1 MKKSYYIILTILLLL
16 CFGFGFWGYSV
27 NAENSTVEENK
38 YNYSFSEVVNYVN
51 NIENYLAKAMI
62 SKSSTHSSETLS
74 KIWAD
79 SNLAIVYFE
88 NIPFVDEGTNK
99 SIKFL
104 NQVSDYAYTLSKKTI
119 KGEEL
124 SEEDFEN
131 LKTLYNY
138 CTSLKDVLNELSTE
152 LNNGTISWEDLNE
165 QTDWVFVEED
175 VTVFSSIESNFDD
188 YEGLIYDGAYSDFV
202 TKSEKLGLTGDEIDE
217 ETAKTKI
224 EEFFADKEIQEI
236 TSNGEVNGNEIEAY
250 SFTLKTNKINEIY
263 VDISKKG
270 GWFINVICDKEV
282 GEPSISEEEA
292 VELGKQY
299 LDKMGYLNMKET
311 YYTITENIVT
321 INYAYTQ
328 NDIIMYPDLVKVKVA
343 LDDGEVLGMEATGY
357 LNNHV
362 DRANLTPGISI
373 DEARE
378 NLNKNLEIISE
389 GLAVIPK
396 ENTEE
401 EVFCYE
407 FKGRVEGKEFL
418 VYINADTGEEE
429 EILVILETAEGVLTI

>member
-1 MKKSYYIILTILLLL
+1 MKKSNFIIITVLLLL
-16 CFGFGFWGYSV
+16 CFGLGFWGYSV

-62 SKSSTHSSETLS
+62 SKSPTHSSETLN

-88 NIPFVDEGTNK
+88 NIPFIDEGTNK

-104 NQVSDYAYTLSKKTI
+104 NQVSDYAYTLSKKSI
-119 KGEEL
+119 NGEEL
-124 SEEDFEN
+124 SEQDFEN

-152 LNNGTISWEDLNE
+152 LNNGTITWEDLNE
-165 QTDWVFVEED
+165 QTDWVFEEED
-175 VTVFSSIESNFDD
+175 VNVFSSIESNFDD
-188 YEGLIYDGAYSDFV
+188 YEGLIYDGAYSDFI
-202 TKSEKLGLTGDEIDE
+202 TKPEKLGLTGDEIDE
-217 ETAKTKI
+217 ETAKKKV
-224 EEFFADKEIQEI
+224 EEFFADDEIQEI
-236 TSNGEVNGNEIEAY
+236 SSTGEVNGDEMDAY
-250 SFTLKTNKINEIY
+250 TFTLKTNKNGEVY

-282 GEPSISEEEA
+282 GEKTISEEEA

-299 LDKMGYLNMKET
+299 LDKMGYSNMKET
-311 YYTITENIVT
+311 YYTINENILT

-328 NDIIMYPDLVKVKVA
+328 NDIIMYPDLIKVKVA
-343 LDDGEVLGMEATGY
+343 LDDGDILGMEANGY
-357 LNNHV
+357 LNNHI
-362 DRANLTPGISI
+362 DRSNLVPKISVE
-373 DEARE
+373 EARE
-378 NLNKNLEIISE
+378 NLNKNLEILSE

-396 ENTEE
+396 EDTGE

-418 VYINADTGEEE
+418 VYINAETGEEE

>member
-119 KGEEL
+119 NGEEL

-202 TKSEKLGLTGDEIDE
+202 TKPEKLGLTGDEIDE
-217 ETAKTKI
+217 ETAKSKV

-236 TSNGEVNGNEIEAY
+236 TSNGEVKGNEIDAY
-250 SFTLKTNKINEIY
+250 SFSLKTNKIDEIY

-282 GEPSISEEEA
+282 GSSSLSEEDA
-292 VELGKQY
+292 VHRGKEY

-396 ENTEE
+396 ENTDE

>member
-202 TKSEKLGLTGDEIDE
+202 TKSEKIGLTGDEIDE

-250 SFTLKTNKINEIY
+250 SFTLKTNKSNEIY

-311 YYTITENIVT
+311 YYTIIENIVT

-328 NDIIMYPDLVKVKVA
+328 NDIIMYPDLIKVKIA
-343 LDDGEVLGMEATGY
+343 LNDGEILGMEATGY

-362 DRANLTPGISI
+362 DRGDLSPRISV

-378 NLNKNLEIISE
+378 NLNKNLEILSE

-418 VYINADTGEEE
+418 VYINAETGEEE
-429 EILVILETAEGVLTI
+429 EILVILEKAEGVLTI

>member
-119 KGEEL
+119 NGEEL

-202 TKSEKLGLTGDEIDE
+202 TKSEKLGLTGNEIDE
-217 ETAKTKI
+217 ETAKSKV

-236 TSNGEVNGNEIEAY
+236 TSNGEVKGNEIDAY
-250 SFTLKTNKINEIY
+250 SFSLKTNKIDEIY

-270 GWFINVICDKEV
+270 GWFINVICDKKV
-282 GEPSISEEEA
+282 GSSSLSEEEA
-292 VELGKQY
+292 VQRGKEY

>member
-119 KGEEL
+119 NGEEL

-217 ETAKTKI
+217 ETAKSKV

-236 TSNGEVNGNEIEAY
+236 TSNGEVKGNEIDAY
-250 SFTLKTNKINEIY
+250 SFSLKTNKIDEIY

-282 GEPSISEEEA
+282 GSSSLSEEDA
-292 VELGKQY
+292 VHRGKEY

-373 DEARE
+373 DEARK

>member
-202 TKSEKLGLTGDEIDE
+202 TKSEKIGLTGDEIDE

-250 SFTLKTNKINEIY
+250 SFTLKTNKSNEIY

-311 YYTITENIVT
+311 YYTIIENIVT

-328 NDIIMYPDLVKVKVA
+328 NDIIMYPDLIKVKIA
-343 LDDGEVLGMEATGY
+343 LDDGEILGMEATGY

-362 DRANLTPGISI
+362 DRGDLSPRISV

-378 NLNKNLEIISE
+378 NLNKNLEILSE

-418 VYINADTGEEE
+418 VYINAETGEEE

>member
-119 KGEEL
+119 NGEEL

-152 LNNGTISWEDLNE
+152 LNNGTISWEDLNG

-250 SFTLKTNKINEIY
+250 SFTLKTNKSNEIY

-299 LDKMGYLNMKET
+299 LGKMGYLNMKET
-311 YYTITENIVT
+311 YYTIIENIVT

-328 NDIIMYPDLVKVKVA
+328 NDIIMYPDLIKVKIA
-343 LDDGEVLGMEATGY
+343 LDDGEILGIEATGY

-362 DRANLTPGISI
+362 DRGDLSPRISV

-378 NLNKNLEIISE
+378 NLNKNLEILSE

-418 VYINADTGEEE
+418 VYINAETGEEE

>member
-119 KGEEL
+119 NGEEL

-152 LNNGTISWEDLNE
+152 LNNGTISWEDLNG

-250 SFTLKTNKINEIY
+250 SFTLKTNKSNEIY

-311 YYTITENIVT
+311 YYTIIENIVT

-328 NDIIMYPDLVKVKVA
+328 NDIIMYPDLIKVKIA
-343 LDDGEVLGMEATGY
+343 LDDGEILGIEATGY

-362 DRANLTPGISI
+362 DRGDLSPRISV

-378 NLNKNLEIISE
+378 NLNKNLEILSE

-418 VYINADTGEEE
+418 VYINAETGEEE

>member
-202 TKSEKLGLTGDEIDE
+202 TKSEKIGLTGDEIDE

-250 SFTLKTNKINEIY
+250 SFTLKTNKSNEIY

-282 GEPSISEEEA
+282 G
-292 VELGKQY
+292 KQY

-311 YYTITENIVT
+311 YYTIIENIVT

-328 NDIIMYPDLVKVKVA
+328 NDIIMYPDLIKVKIA
-343 LDDGEVLGMEATGY
+343 LDDGEILGMEATGY

-362 DRANLTPGISI
+362 DRGDLSPRISV

-378 NLNKNLEIISE
+378 NLNKNLEILNE

-418 VYINADTGEEE
+418 VYINAETGEEE
-429 EILVILETAEGVLTI
+429 EILVILEIAEGVLTI

>member
-119 KGEEL
+119 NGEEL
-124 SEEDFEN
+124 SEEDFEK

-202 TKSEKLGLTGDEIDE
+202 TKSEKIGLTGDEIDE

-250 SFTLKTNKINEIY
+250 SFTLKTNKSNEIY

-311 YYTITENIVT
+311 YYTIIENIVT

-328 NDIIMYPDLVKVKVA
+328 NDIIMYPDLIKVKIA
-343 LDDGEVLGMEATGY
+343 LDDGEILGIEATGY

-362 DRANLTPGISI
+362 DRGDLSPRISV

-378 NLNKNLEIISE
+378 NLNKNLEILSE

-418 VYINADTGEEE
+418 VYINAETGEEE

>member
-74 KIWAD
+74 KIWAN

-119 KGEEL
+119 NGEEL

-250 SFTLKTNKINEIY
+250 SFTLKTNKSNEIY

-299 LDKMGYLNMKET
+299 IDKMGYLNMKET
-311 YYTITENIVT
+311 YYTIIENIVT

-328 NDIIMYPDLVKVKVA
+328 NDIIMYPDLIKVKIA
-343 LDDGEVLGMEATGY
+343 LDDGEILGIEATGY

-362 DRANLTPGISI
+362 DRGDLSPRISV

-378 NLNKNLEIISE
+378 NLNKNLEILSE

-418 VYINADTGEEE
+418 VYINAETGEEE

>member
-62 SKSSTHSSETLS
+62 SKSLTHSSETLS

-119 KGEEL
+119 NGEEL

-202 TKSEKLGLTGDEIDE
+202 TKPEKLGLTGDEIDE
-217 ETAKTKI
+217 ETAKSKV

-236 TSNGEVNGNEIEAY
+236 TSNGEVKGNEIDAY
-250 SFTLKTNKINEIY
+250 SFSLKTNKIDEIY

-270 GWFINVICDKEV
+270 GWFINVICDKKV
-282 GEPSISEEEA
+282 GSSSLSEEEA
-292 VELGKQY
+292 VQRGKEY

-321 INYAYTQ
+321 INYVYTQ

-396 ENTEE
+396 ENTEK

>member
-119 KGEEL
+119 KGEDL

-202 TKSEKLGLTGDEIDE
+202 TKSEKIGLTGDEIDE
-217 ETAKTKI
+217 ETAKTKL

-250 SFTLKTNKINEIY
+250 SFTLKTNKSNEIY

-311 YYTITENIVT
+311 YYTIIENIVT

-328 NDIIMYPDLVKVKVA
+328 NDIIMYPDLIKVKIA
-343 LDDGEVLGMEATGY
+343 LDDGEILGMEATGY

-362 DRANLTPGISI
+362 DRGDLSPRISV

-378 NLNKNLEIISE
+378 NLNKNLEILSE

-418 VYINADTGEEE
+418 VYINAETGEEE
-429 EILVILETAEGVLTI
+429 EILVILEIAEGVLTI